1 MYSHQVIV
9 VSAESNIKTIED
21 LKDKKI
27 AVQVTGK
34 PEEIFLKRLD
44 NRIPEVED
52 VYSFSDIKEVFACLR
67 EGYVDAI
74 AGHESTLNK
83 LIDEN
88 NGDYYVLD
96 ENLYVS
102 ELGVAFLNNYKN
114 KELIHKLSD
123 TLEDMRK
130 DGTIEKILDK
140 YDISPQEA
148 YIDRE

>member
-1 MYSHQVIV
+1 M
-9 VSAESNIKTIED
+9 
-21 LKDKKI
+21 
-27 AVQVTGK
+27 
-34 PEEIFLKRLD
+34 
-44 NRIPEVED
+44 
-52 VYSFSDIKEVFACLR
+52 
-67 EGYVDAI
+67 
-74 AGHESTLNK
+74 NK